1 LAEQHLTQN
10 QRHSYSSEEKI
21 MQIGIGH
28 PGTIPGVKGQF
39 ILDWAKRA
47 DAGPFSSLASLDRL
61 VYPNYDALITLTAA
75 AAVTQRI
82 RLITTVLLVPLHNAV
97 VLAKQTASLDAISG
111 GRLTLGVGV
120 GGREDDFRAASASF
134 HDRGKRFEA
143 QLDTMKRVWSGQP
156 LAEDIGP
163 IGPAPVQPGGP
174 ELLIGGYSPT
184 AIKRVGRWGN
194 GYISGGAP
202 PPVARQNYALA
213 EQAWKAAGRAGK
225 PRFVA
230 ATYWGLG
237 PNAAERVGAYIRN
250 YYAFVGPMVEQM
262 ASSVPSTPEALKGA
276 IQAFADIGVDE
287 LICWPC
293 IPGLD
298 QVDRLAELI
307 R

>member
-1 LAEQHLTQN
+1 
-10 QRHSYSSEEKI
+10 

-28 PGTIPGVKGQF
+28 PGTIPGVKGQL
-39 ILDWAKRA
+39 ILDWARRA
-47 DAGPFSSLASLDRL
+47 DAGPFSSLGSLDRL

-82 RLITTVLLVPLHNAV
+82 RLMTTVLLVPLHNAGL
-97 VLAKQTASLDAISG
+97 LAKQTASLDAISG

-120 GGREDDFRAASASF
+120 GAREDDFRAAPASM

-143 QLDTMKRVWSGQP
+143 QLDTLMRAWSGQP

-163 IGPAPVQPGGP
+163 VGPPPVQSGGP

-184 AIKRVGRWGN
+184 AIKRVSRWGD
-194 GYISGGAP
+194 GYIAGGAP
-202 PPVARQNYALA
+202 PPMARQGYELA
-213 EQAWKAAGRAGK
+213 KQAWKDAGRAGK

-230 ATYWGLG
+230 AMYWGFG
-237 PNAAERVGAYIRN
+237 PNASERVAAYIRN
-250 YYAFVGPMVEQM
+250 YYAFIGPRSEQM
-262 ASSVPSTPEALKGA
+262 AGAVPATPEAVKGA

-293 IPGLD
+293 IPDLD
-298 QVDRLAELI
+298 QVDRLADLI
-307 R
+307 G

>member
-1 LAEQHLTQN
+1 
-10 QRHSYSSEEKI
+10 

-28 PGTIPGVKGQF
+28 PATIPGVKGQL

-47 DAGPFSSLASLDRL
+47 DAGPFSSLGSLDRL

-82 RLITTVLLVPLHNAV
+82 RLMTTVLLATLHNAGL
-97 VLAKQTASLDAISG
+97 LAKQAASLDAISG

-120 GGREDDFRAASASF
+120 GAREDDFRAAPAPF
-134 HDRGKRFEA
+134 HGRGNRIEA
-143 QLDTMKRVWSGQP
+143 QLDTLQRAWSGQP
-156 LAEDIGP
+156 LADDIGP
-163 IGPAPVQPGGP
+163 VGPTPVQPGGP

-184 AIKRVGRWGN
+184 AIQRVGRWGN

-202 PPVARQNYALA
+202 PTLAGQNYALA
-213 EQAWKAAGRAGK
+213 EQAWKAAGRTGK

-230 ATYWGLG
+230 GMYWGLG
-237 PNAAERVGAYIRN
+237 SNAAERAGAYLRN
-250 YYAFVGPMVEQM
+250 YYAVMGPRAEQI
-262 ASSVPSTPEALKGA
+262 ASAVPATPEAVKGA
-276 IQAFADIGVDE
+276 IQAFADVGVDE

-293 IPGLD
+293 IPDLD

-307 R
+307 G